1 MENRKMKIC
10 LTFDDGPSP
19 FTLQI
24 LDVLKK
30 FNVKATFFVCG
41 KCIENY
47 PEIAKRIV
55 KEGHKIGNHTFSH
68 SFFLSLSGLLKEEI
82 EKTEEIIY
90 KVTNVKTKLFR
101 PPWGILRP
109 WLKKFLK
116 EKGYKIILWDVNS
129 YDWLQIPAKLIEK
142 MVLKKVKEN
151 SILLFHDGC
160 HGKKCSRSQTVI
172 AISSIIKELK
182 KRNCS
187 FEVF

>member
-1 MENRKMKIC
+1 MGNHKMKIF

-24 LDVLKK
+24 LEILKE

-41 KCIENY
+41 KCVENY

-55 KEGHKIGNHTFSH
+55 KEGHEIGNHTFSH
-68 SFFLSLSGLLKEEI
+68 SFFLSLSGLLKKEI

-101 PPWGILRP
+101 PPWGILQP
-109 WLKKFLK
+109 WLKNFLQ
-116 EKGYKIILWDVNS
+116 EKGHKIVLWDVNS
-129 YDWLQIPAKLIEK
+129 YDWFQIPAKFIERR
-142 MVLKKVKEN
+142 VLKRVKEN

-160 HGKKCSRSQTVI
+160 HGKNCSRLQTVI
-172 AISSIIKELK
+172 ALLSIIEELK
-182 KRNCS
+182 KRNYN
-187 FEVF
+187 FEIF